1 MWVGN
6 VIFCPLLRIT
16 DERASQMGRAKMR
29 SEELNREFLLVKDA
43 AYRYAVS
50 ILHDPTTA
58 EDLTQDLYE
67 KLWNRRL
74 FIRQKGFRSLAMTAM
89 RNMCMDTLRKRHRAY
104 DEVEYE
110 QASAEAY
117 TPPDEEDMGKIIK
130 GLIAQLPVK
139 EREVI
144 HLRDCEQMEFCDICE
159 IMGTTEQAARMALS
173 RARTKVKNELLK
185 IMNYG
190 L

>member
-1 MWVGN
+1 MGD

-16 DERASQMGRAKMR
+16 SERASKTGRAKMR

-50 ILHDPTTA
+50 LLHDAVVA

-67 KLWNRRL
+67 KLYNRRL
-74 FIRQKGFRSLAMTAM
+74 FIRQTGFRSLVMTSM

-110 QASAEAY
+110 QAAGEVYS
-117 TPPDEEDMGKIIK
+117 PPDYHETGDIIRR
-130 GLIAQLPVK
+130 LIAQLP
-139 EREVI
+139 EREREII
-144 HLRDCEQMEFCDICE
+144 HLRDCEQMEFEDICE
-159 IMGTTEQAARMALS
+159 IVGTTESAARMALS
-173 RARTKVKNELLK
+173 RARTKVKTELLK

>member
-1 MWVGN
+1 MGD
-6 VIFCPLLRIT
+6 VIFVHFRRII
-16 DERASQMGRAKMR
+16 DERASKTGHQTMR

-43 AYRYAVS
+43 AFRYAVTL
-50 ILHDPTTA
+50 LHDSVTA

-67 KLWNRRL
+67 KLYNRRL
-74 FIRQKGFRSLAMTAM
+74 LIRSKGFRSLVMTSM

-110 QASAEAY
+110 QAAGEAY
-117 TPPDEEDMGKIIK
+117 SPPDYHETGDIIRR
-130 GLIAQLPVK
+130 LIAELP
-139 EREVI
+139 EREREII
-144 HLRDCEQMEFCDICE
+144 HLRDCEQMEFEDICE
-159 IMGTTEQAARMALS
+159 IVGTTESAARMALS
-173 RARTKVKNELLK
+173 RARTKVKTELLK

>member
-1 MWVGN
+1 MCD
-6 VIFCPLLRIT
+6 VIFRPLWRII
-16 DERASQMGRAKMR
+16 DERSSQTERAKMR

-50 ILHDPTTA
+50 ILHDTVTA

-74 FIRQKGFRSLAMTAM
+74 FIRQKGFRALVMTAM
-89 RNMCMDTLRKRHRAY
+89 RNLCMDHIRKRHRSY
-104 DEVEYE
+104 EEVEYE
-110 QASAEAY
+110 KAEAEAY
-117 TPPDEEDMGKIIK
+117 TPPEGEDMSKIV
-130 GLIAQLPVK
+130 GEVIARLPVR

-144 HLRDCEQMEFCDICE
+144 HLRDCEQMEFCDICGVMDISE
-159 IMGTTEQAARMALS
+159 AAARMALS
-173 RARTKVKNELLK
+173 RARQKVKNELIK

>member
-1 MWVGN
+1 
-6 VIFCPLLRIT
+6 
-16 DERASQMGRAKMR
+16 MR
-29 SEELNREFLLVKDA
+29 SEELNREFLLIKDA

-50 ILHDPTTA
+50 ILHDTVMA

-74 FIRQKGFRSLAMTAM
+74 FIRSQGFRSLAITAM
-89 RNMCMDTLRKRHRAY
+89 RNMCMDILRKRHRAY
-104 DEVEYE
+104 DEIEYE
-110 QASAEAY
+110 KAESEIY
-117 TPPDEEDMGKIIK
+117 TPPEEEEMGDTIRR
-130 GLIAQLPVK
+130 LIAQLPIR

-159 IMGTTEQAARMALS
+159 ILDITEQAARMALS
-173 RARTKVKNELLK
+173 RARHKVKDELLK